1 MSEQP
6 TQANAAKT
14 GNSVREARYS
24 LRQLMA
30 EIDIERKD
38 SAFAHELVDTE
49 EIRKMFKDVRKQKRK
64 LRNE

>member
-1 MSEQP
+1 MSEES
-6 TQANAAKT
+6 TQAETAKK
-14 GNSVREARYS
+14 GGGVREARYS

-38 SAFAHELVDTE
+38 SAFAHELVDAE

>member
-6 TQANAAKT
+6 VQANGLKT

>member
-1 MSEQP
+1 MSDPSKEASAEHQRH
-6 TQANAAKT
+6 
-14 GNSVREARYS
+14 SVREARYS

-38 SAFAHELVDTE
+38 SAFAHELVDAE
-49 EIRKMFKDVRKQKRK
+49 EIRKMFKDVRKAKRK